1 MTFQEVKAAFIKI
14 YGDQSNTTFTEDKLD
29 FDQAFLKA
37 WESVDYFQGN
47 TAEEVAEEMAGFSYL
62 TYTN

>member
-1 MTFQEVKAAFIKI
+1 MTFQEVKAAFIEI
-14 YGDQSNTTFTEDKLD
+14 YGDQSNTTFTDDKLD

-47 TAEEVAEEMAGFSYL
+47 TAEEIAEEMAGFSYL

>member
-1 MTFQEVKAAFIKI
+1 MTFQEVKTAFIEI
-14 YGDQSNTTFTEDKLD
+14 YGDQSNTTFTDDKLD
-29 FDQAFLKA
+29 FDQAFLKT

-47 TAEEVAEEMAGFSYL
+47 TAEEIAEEMARFSYL